1 MQIWPQL
8 SQQCQS
14 LLVLL
19 RTSLNMQHC
28 DYSALALFNVRC
40 LVDNELLHVWYM
52 ANKHTPITS
61 FEPFVYKDATQQGRV
76 CIIFSETRLD
86 TSLGTFVLKAE

>member
-40 LVDNELLHVWYM
+40 LVDNELLHMSGTWQINTLPSRLLNLLFTKM
-52 ANKHTPITS
+52 PHNRA
-61 FEPFVYKDATQQGRV
+61 VYALYFQKPV
-76 CIIFSETRLD
+76 SIPLWEHLF
-86 TSLGTFVLKAE
+86 